1 MKSYLGKLGGL
12 ASLSAFANTTGYL
25 STGMGPRTS
34 RTGRQGMPGGMKT
47 PEMAPNGGNVPSKNK
62 SKIYFQISCC
72 QIV

>member
-1 MKSYLGKLGGL
+1 M
-12 ASLSAFANTTGYL
+12 SAFANTTGYL

-62 SKIYFQISCC
+62 SKKSIEDDCSETNNER
-72 QIV
+72 